1 MPQATAS
8 DPRFEIESEIEKVL
22 RETESATLSLGENLG
37 KVVREAE
44 QLIEGLKSRIGALG
58 AQGDSSVGAVLDS
71 QVRTVNKFV
80 TLLGDTVGAQDS
92 AAERVL
98 ETSRTVAQ
106 AAQSVQAISMQSRM
120 LALNT
125 MIEAERLGEQGR
137 PVMVIAQEMRELSE
151 NISASNQEITRL
163 ATELVPLLDQ
173 VKHNIGALRQQTGDF
188 TKRFEAER
196 ENIGAATRSLEGTVR
211 ETLSAGDQR
220 LANILALSN
229 QSLVD
234 LQSQDIISQRL
245 RRVLRL
251 NGEGSAEDASKPL
264 LDQARKGGPSTRE
277 QIESGDATDRFL
289 SESLGGR
296 APNLDAGSMTMF

>member
-1 MPQATAS
+1 MSQATAS
-8 DPRFEIESEIEKVL
+8 DSRVEIESEIEKVL
-22 RETESATLSLGENLG
+22 RETECATLSLGENLG
-37 KVVREAE
+37 NVVREAE
-44 QLIEGLKSRIGALG
+44 QLIDGMKSRIGALG
-58 AQGDSSVGAVLDS
+58 GQGESSVGAVLDS

-80 TLLGDTVGAQDS
+80 TALGDTVGAQDS

-173 VKHNIGALRQQTGDF
+173 VKHNIGALRQQTDDF
-188 TKRFEAER
+188 TKRFETER

-211 ETLSAGDQR
+211 DTLSAGDLR

-229 QSLVD
+229 KSLVD
-234 LQSQDIISQRL
+234 LQSQDIVSQRL

-251 NGEGSAEDASKPL
+251 SRDGTVADASRPL
-264 LDQARKGGPSTRE
+264 LEQARRDGPTTRE
-277 QIESGDATDRFL
+277 QIDTGSATDSFL
-289 SESLGGR
+289 SESLSHSEGS
-296 APNLDAGSMTMF
+296 LDSGSMMMF

>member
-1 MPQATAS
+1 MPQATAN
-8 DPRFEIESEIEKVL
+8 DARAEIESEIEKVL
-22 RETESATLSLGENLG
+22 RETESATLSVGENLG

-44 QLIEGLKSRIGALG
+44 QLIDGLKSRIGALG
-58 AQGDSSVGAVLDS
+58 AQGDSSVAAVLDS

-80 TLLGDTVGAQDS
+80 SVLGETVGAQDS

-151 NISASNQEITRL
+151 NISVSNQEITRL
-163 ATELVPLLDQ
+163 ATELVPLLDH
-173 VKHNIGALRQQTGDF
+173 VKHNIVALREQTDDF
-188 TKRFEAER
+188 TKRFETER
-196 ENIGAATRSLEGTVR
+196 EKIGDATRSLEGTVR
-211 ETLSAGDQR
+211 ETLSVGDER

-229 QSLVD
+229 KSLVD

-251 NGEGSAEDASKPL
+251 HTQGVVDDVSRPMLEN
-264 LDQARKGGPSTRE
+264 ARRDGPSVRE
-277 QIESGDATDRFL
+277 QIDSGAATNSFL
-289 SESLGGR
+289 SESLSGR
-296 APNLDAGSMTMF
+296 AADLDAGSVTMF